1 MLVLTRRIDEAVKIG
16 NDIEVKVLEIRANH
30 IRLGFTAPSD
40 VILLRTEL
48 CEAAATNPKPER
60 NQNLCNKR

>member
-16 NDIEVKVLEIRANH
+16 NDIEVKVLEIRGNR

-48 CEAAATNPKPER
+48 CEVVATNPKHER

>member
-1 MLVLTRRIDEAVKIG
+1 MLVLTRRIDEAMKIG
-16 NDIEVKVLEIRANH
+16 NDIEVKVLEIRGNRVC
-30 IRLGFTAPSD
+30 IGINAPLE
-40 VILLRTEL
+40 VKILRTEL